1 MQNCNGTGQGRAMV
15 FKMMLASM
23 AAMAVRAMPPNLLS
37 GAGLPPLIS
46 APTASLDM
54 KPAPIEPDWIIDGNP
69 QARAALHSQ
78 SADEAART
86 AVWDCTAGSFRW
98 FFHWD
103 ETVMILD
110 GEVEVTAEDGSVRL
124 LKAGDI
130 AYFSGGT
137 WATWT
142 VETYVRKI
150 AFLRKP
156 FPLPLAAA
164 MRLKNALKP
173 SSSVGLAA

>member
-1 MQNCNGTGQGRAMV
+1 MV
-15 FKMMLASM
+15 FKMMLAGM
-23 AAMAVRAMPPNLLS
+23 AAAAMRAIPPNLLT
-37 GAGLPPLIS
+37 GAGLPPLTA
-46 APTASLDM
+46 APTDALEM
-54 KPAPIEPDWIIDGNP
+54 KPAPIEPDWILDGAP
-69 QARAALHSQ
+69 HARAALHSQ

-86 AVWDCTAGSFRW
+86 AVWDCTAGTFRW

-110 GEVEVTAEDGSVRL
+110 GEVEVTAEDGSVRV

-130 AYFSGGT
+130 AYFIGGT
-137 WATWT
+137 WATWK

-156 FPLPLAAA
+156 FPGPLAAA

-173 SSSVGLAA
+173 SSSFGLAA

>member
-1 MQNCNGTGQGRAMV
+1 MV
-15 FKMMLASM
+15 MKMMLASM
-23 AAMAVRAMPPNLLS
+23 AAMAVRALPPNLLS
-37 GAGLPPLIS
+37 GVEVPPLVS
-46 APTASLDM
+46 APNESLDM
-54 KPAPIEPDWIIDGNP
+54 QPAPIEPDWIVEGDP

-86 AVWDCTAGSFRW
+86 AVWDCTAGTFRW

-110 GEVEVTAEDGSVRL
+110 GEVEVTAQDGSVRL

-130 AYFSGGT
+130 AFFSGGT
-137 WATWT
+137 WATWK

-156 FPLPLAAA
+156 FPTPLAVA
-164 MRLKNALKP
+164 MRLRNAFKP
-173 SSSVGLAA
+173 SSSFGLAA